1 MLQPFIRQSA
11 DLMSP
16 KDSHFLDVKARK
28 TLLLEVTKCCLQHL
42 LNMAITRGKASG
54 NPVKE
59 VKL

>member
-42 LNMAITRGKASG
+42 LNMAIT
-54 NPVKE
+54 
-59 VKL
+59 